1 MKLIKNI
8 EQKIWKIKW
17 YRKKLSGG
25 DMKTSV
31 ISAVSTNPL
40 STINQDLALG
50 DPFNGYFNKSVKLPS
65 KGLLDIANAKR
76 WFNVIEWGCRND
88 FYTCQQTLERKSGP
102 RVRVRGQEFLMISS
116 YDYLGLIGHTEIEQA
131 AIEAIR
137 EYGTGTGGVRLLT
150 GTTYLHR
157 QFEAELATFKG
168 TEATITFSSG
178 YMANLAI
185 ISSLLG
191 PCDRAILDEK
201 AHRSVVDACKVAR
214 VPVQTFCH
222 NDSFS
227 LQKELEKKPFG
238 CRTLIVVEGIYSMD
252 GDICPLPEMVELK
265 KKYNTYLMVD
275 EAHSFGVLG
284 PTGRGVDQYF
294 ESRTKDVD
302 IWMGSL
308 SKAIPSNGGFIA
320 GPQDLIIYLQ
330 HGAAPFMFSATLCP
344 SAIAAARQ
352 SLRILKREPERLK
365 KLHHNADFVRSH
377 LKDLGY
383 NTGKSVSPIIP
394 IITGDEETACRLARE
409 LLRVGILATA
419 VIYPAVPRGGARL
432 RLCVTADHDEDSLRE
447 ILNGFRTVRSK
458 VKLLRDEA
466 S

>member
-1 MKLIKNI
+1 
-8 EQKIWKIKW
+8 
-17 YRKKLSGG
+17 
-25 DMKTSV
+25 MKTSR
-31 ISAVSTNPL
+31 VSTFSTVASLPL
-40 STINQDLALG
+40 PQDYSAG
-50 DPFNGYFNKSVKLPS
+50 TRFNNNLYKEPRSSPN
-65 KGLLDIANAKR
+65 GLLDIVNAKR

-88 FYTCQQTLERKSGP
+88 LYTCQQALERKSGP
-102 RVRVRGQEFLMISS
+102 RVQVRGQEFLMISS

-131 AIEAIR
+131 AIAAIR

-150 GTTYLHR
+150 GTTNLHR
-157 QFEAELATFKG
+157 RFEAELATFKG
-168 TEATITFSSG
+168 TEAAITFSSG
-178 YMANLAI
+178 YVANLAI

-191 PCDRAILDEK
+191 PCDRAILDKK

-222 NDSFS
+222 NNPSS
-227 LQKELEKKPFG
+227 LQKVLEKKPFG

-252 GDICPLPEMVELK
+252 GDICPLPELVELK
-265 KKYNTYLMVD
+265 KKYDAYLMVD

-294 ESRTKDVD
+294 ESRTGDVD

-330 HGAAPFMFSATLCP
+330 HGAAPFMFSAALCP

-409 LLRVGILATA
+409 LFRVGIIATA
-419 VIYPAVPRGGARL
+419 VIYPAVRRGGARL
-432 RLCVTADHDEDSLRE
+432 RLCATAGHDEKSLQE
-447 ILNGFRTVRSK
+447 ILDGFRTVRSK
-458 VKLLRDEA
+458 VQLTSREV

>member
-1 MKLIKNI
+1 
-8 EQKIWKIKW
+8 
-17 YRKKLSGG
+17 
-25 DMKTSV
+25 MKTSDG
-31 ISAVSTNPL
+31 STFSTLAPL
-40 STINQDLALG
+40 PLLQDYLPNASFNN
-50 DPFNGYFNKSVKLPS
+50 DPYRENKSSPN
-65 KGLLDIANAKR
+65 GLLDIANAKR
-76 WFNVIEWGCRND
+76 WLNVIEWGYRND
-88 FYTCQQTLERKSGP
+88 LYTCQKALERKSGP
-102 RVRVRGQEFLMISS
+102 RVRVGEQGFLMISS

-131 AIEAIR
+131 AIDAIQK
-137 EYGTGTGGVRLLT
+137 YGTGTGGVRLLT
-150 GTTYLHR
+150 GTTDLHR
-157 QFEAELATFKG
+157 QFEVELATFKG
-168 TEATITFSSG
+168 TEAAITFSSG

-191 PCDRAILDEK
+191 PCDRAILDER

-214 VPVQTFCH
+214 VPVHTFCH
-222 NDSFS
+222 NDPSS
-227 LQKELEKKPFG
+227 LQKVLEKKPFG

-252 GDICPLPEMVELK
+252 GDICPLPEMINLK
-265 KKYNTYLMVD
+265 KRYDAYLMVD

-294 ESRTKDVD
+294 ESRTEDVD

-320 GPQDLIIYLQ
+320 GSQALIIYLQ
-330 HGAAPFMFSATLCP
+330 HGSAPFMFSAALCP

-365 KLHHNADFVRSH
+365 KMHRNADFLRAR
-377 LKDLGY
+377 LNELGY

-409 LLRVGILATA
+409 LFRVGIIATA

-432 RLCVTADHDEDSLRE
+432 RLCATAGHDELSLME
-447 ILNGFRTVRSK
+447 ILDGFRILRSK
-458 VKLLRDEA
+458 VELTANEV

>member
-1 MKLIKNI
+1 
-8 EQKIWKIKW
+8 
-17 YRKKLSGG
+17 
-25 DMKTSV
+25 MKTSD
-31 ISAVSTNPL
+31 VSTSSTVVPL
-40 STINQDLALG
+40 PLFRDYSPKS
-50 DPFNGYFNKSVKLPS
+50 PFNDDLCRETRSSLN
-65 KGLLDIANAKR
+65 GLLDIANAKR

-116 YDYLGLIGHTEIEQA
+116 YDYLGLIGHPEIEQA

-150 GTTYLHR
+150 GTTDLHR

-168 TEATITFSSG
+168 TEAAITFSSG

-222 NDSFS
+222 NDPSS
-227 LQKELEKKPFG
+227 LQKVLEKKPFG
-238 CRTLIVVEGIYSMD
+238 CRTLIVGEGLYSMD

-265 KKYNTYLMVD
+265 KKYDAYLMVD

-294 ESRTKDVD
+294 ESRPEDVD
-302 IWMGSL
+302 LWMGSL

-330 HGAAPFMFSATLCP
+330 HGAAPFMFSAALCP
-344 SAIAAARQ
+344 SAIAAASK
-352 SLRILKREPERLK
+352 SLRILRREPERLK

-394 IITGDEETACRLARE
+394 VITGDEETACKLARE
-409 LLRVGILATA
+409 LFRVGIIATA

-432 RLCVTADHDEDSLRE
+432 RLCVTAGHDEKSLRE
-447 ILNGFRTVRSK
+447 ILDGFRIVRSK
-458 VKLLRDEA
+458 VKLTRDEA

>member
-1 MKLIKNI
+1 
-8 EQKIWKIKW
+8 
-17 YRKKLSGG
+17 
-25 DMKTSV
+25 MKTSF
-31 ISAVSTNPL
+31 ISAL
-40 STINQDLALG
+40 STTPLPPINQECGLG
-50 DPFNGYFNKSVKLPS
+50 HLFDGYFNRPAESPS
-65 KGLLDIANAKR
+65 KGLLNIANAKR

-102 RVRVRGQEFLMISS
+102 RVQVRGQEFLMISS

-131 AIEAIR
+131 AMEAIR

-150 GTTYLHR
+150 GTTDLHR
-157 QFEAELATFKG
+157 QFEAELAAFKG
-168 TEATITFSSG
+168 TEAAITFGSG

-191 PCDRAILDEK
+191 PCDRAILDER
-201 AHRSVVDACKVAR
+201 AHRSVVDACKIAR

-222 NDSFS
+222 NDPSS
-227 LQKELEKKPFG
+227 LQKVLEKKPLG

-252 GDICPLPEMVELK
+252 GDICPLPEMINLK
-265 KKYNTYLMVD
+265 KRYDAYLMVD

-284 PTGRGVDQYF
+284 RTGRGVDQYF
-294 ESRTKDVD
+294 ESKTGDVD

-330 HGAAPFMFSATLCP
+330 HGSAPFMFSAALCP
-344 SAIAAARQ
+344 SAIAAAGQ
-352 SLRILKREPERLK
+352 SLQILIREPERLK
-365 KLHHNADFVRSH
+365 KLHHNAEFLRSH
-377 LKDLGY
+377 LMDLGY
-383 NTGKSVSPIIP
+383 NTGKSVSPVIP

-409 LLRVGILATA
+409 LFRLGIIATA
-419 VIYPAVPRGGARL
+419 IIYPAVPRGGARL
-432 RLCVTADHDEDSLRE
+432 RLCVTAGHDEQSLHE
-447 ILNGFRTVRSK
+447 ILDGFRTVRSK
-458 VKLLRDEA
+458 VELTENQV

>member
-1 MKLIKNI
+1 
-8 EQKIWKIKW
+8 
-17 YRKKLSGG
+17 
-25 DMKTSV
+25 MKTSD
-31 ISAVSTNPL
+31 VSTFSTVAPL
-40 STINQDLALG
+40 PLLQDYSPNT
-50 DPFNGYFNKSVKLPS
+50 PFNIDLYRETRPS
-65 KGLLDIANAKR
+65 PNGLLDIANAKR
-76 WFNVIEWGCRND
+76 WFNVIQWGCRND

-116 YDYLGLIGHTEIEQA
+116 YDYLGLIGHAEIEQA

-150 GTTYLHR
+150 GTTDLHR

-168 TEATITFSSG
+168 TEAAITFSSG

-191 PCDRAILDEK
+191 PCDRAILDQR

-214 VPVQTFCH
+214 VPVLTFSH
-222 NDSFS
+222 NDPSS
-227 LQKELEKKPFG
+227 LRKVLEKKPFG

-252 GDICPLPEMVELK
+252 GDICPLPKMINLK
-265 KKYNTYLMVD
+265 KRYNAYLMVD

-294 ESRTKDVD
+294 ESKPEDVD

-308 SKAIPSNGGFIA
+308 SKAIPSNGGFVA

-330 HGAAPFMFSATLCP
+330 HGSAPFMFSAALCP
-344 SAIAAARQ
+344 SAIASARQ
-352 SLRILKREPERLK
+352 SLQILRREPERLK
-365 KLHHNADFVRSH
+365 KLHHNADFLRSH

-394 IITGDEETACRLARE
+394 IITGDEEIACRLARE
-409 LLRVGILATA
+409 LLRVGIIATA

-432 RLCVTADHDEDSLRE
+432 RLCVTAGHDGRSLQE
-447 ILNGFRTVRSK
+447 ILDGFRIVRSK
-458 VKLLRDEA
+458 VELT
-466 S
+466 

>member
-1 MKLIKNI
+1 MKP
-8 EQKIWKIKW
+8 
-17 YRKKLSGG
+17 RG
-25 DMKTSV
+25 
-31 ISAVSTNPL
+31 VSTFSTLAPL
-40 STINQDLALG
+40 PPLRDDSLNTPLN
-50 DPFNGYFNKSVKLPS
+50 NGLYTETRSSPN
-65 KGLLDIANAKR
+65 GLLDIANAKR
-76 WFNVIEWGCRND
+76 WFNVIEWGCKNNL
-88 FYTCQQTLERKSGP
+88 YTCQQAIERKSGP
-102 RVRVRGQEFLMISS
+102 RVRLRGQEFLMISS
-116 YDYLGLIGHTEIEQA
+116 YDYLGLIGHAEIEQA

-150 GTTYLHR
+150 GTTDLHR

-168 TEATITFSSG
+168 SEATITFSSG

-191 PCDRAILDEK
+191 PCDRAILDER

-214 VPVQTFCH
+214 VPVQTFSH
-222 NDSFS
+222 NEPSS
-227 LQKELEKKPFG
+227 LQKALEKKPLG
-238 CRTLIVVEGIYSMD
+238 GRTLIVIEGIYSMD
-252 GDICPLPEMVELK
+252 GDICPLPEIINLK
-265 KKYNTYLMVD
+265 KKYEAYLMVD

-294 ESRTKDVD
+294 GSKPEDVD

-330 HGAAPFMFSATLCP
+330 HGSAPFMFSAALCP
-344 SAIAAARQ
+344 SAIASARQ
-352 SLRILKREPERLK
+352 SVQILKREPERLR
-365 KLHHNADFVRSH
+365 KLHHNADFLRSR
-377 LKDLGY
+377 LRNLGY
-383 NTGKSVSPIIP
+383 NTGKSASPIIP

-409 LLRVGILATA
+409 LFRVGIIATA

-432 RLCVTADHDEDSLRE
+432 RLCVTAGHDEQSLRE
-447 ILNGFRTVRSK
+447 ILDGFRTVCSK
-458 VKLLRDEA
+458 VGLTRDGT

>member
-1 MKLIKNI
+1 
-8 EQKIWKIKW
+8 
-17 YRKKLSGG
+17 
-25 DMKTSV
+25 MKTSL
-31 ISAVSTNPL
+31 ISPVSTTPL
-40 STINQDLALG
+40 PPINQECGLG
-50 DPFNGYFNKSVKLPS
+50 HPFDGYFNRPAEPSS
-65 KGLLDIANAKR
+65 KGLLNIANAQR

-150 GTTYLHR
+150 GTTNLHR
-157 QFEAELATFKG
+157 KFEAELATFKG
-168 TEATITFSSG
+168 TEAAITFSSG

-191 PCDRAILDEK
+191 PCDRAILDER
-201 AHRSVVDACKVAR
+201 AHRSIVDACKVAR
-214 VPVQTFCH
+214 VPVQTYCH
-222 NDSFS
+222 NDPSS
-227 LQKELEKKPFG
+227 LQKLLEKKPLG

-252 GDICPLPEMVELK
+252 GDICPLPEMINLK
-265 KKYNTYLMVD
+265 KRYDAYLMVD

-294 ESRTKDVD
+294 ESKTEDVD

-320 GPQDLIIYLQ
+320 GPHDLIIYLQ
-330 HGAAPFMFSATLCP
+330 HGSAPFMFSAALCP
-344 SAIAAARQ
+344 SAIASARQ
-352 SLRILKREPERLK
+352 SLQILKREPERLK
-365 KLHHNADFVRSH
+365 KLHHNADFLRSH

-394 IITGDEETACRLARE
+394 IITGDEETGCRLARE
-409 LLRVGILATA
+409 LFRVGIIATA

-432 RLCVTADHDEDSLRE
+432 RLCVTAGHDEQSLQE
-447 ILNGFRTVRSK
+447 ILDGFRTVRSK
-458 VKLLRDEA
+458 VELTKNEV